1 MKNLISITF
10 FIFTIQQLM
19 AQTNDIN
26 IDMLKAPQS
35 PAANLLGMAD
45 SEISK
50 PSDPTTFMVSLRQAT
65 NNFSSIPTNY
75 AIDFSPFKVF
85 GSSDLKFTDWL
96 RGRKSFKQNTVL
108 SIAVNNNPVMNQ
120 NNEMTPNTAL
130 GFGFK
135 MSLLGGDLS
144 KETKKRMGGVTV
156 ILNEINN
163 NIVPQ
168 LIANSQI
175 EYRDSLSKYC
185 DSDIDEYNESIC
197 NTIKL
202 LQKELTRIA
211 SEKTYSSKKL
221 LISDKVDS
229 LKTSILKADLN
240 RYGFKWNVEGAIAY
254 NFPQTSF
261 KNNEFSKLGLWT
273 TIGYEFEKGF
283 SIIGLG
289 DIFIVQMKQL
299 AS

>member
-120 NNEMTPNTAL
+120 NNEMTPN
-130 GFGFK
+130 
-135 MSLLGGDLS
+135 
-144 KETKKRMGGVTV
+144 
-156 ILNEINN
+156 
-163 NIVPQ
+163 
-168 LIANSQI
+168 I
-175 EYRDSLSKYC
+175 EVL
-185 DSDIDEYNESIC
+185 
-197 NTIKL
+197 
-202 LQKELTRIA
+202 
-211 SEKTYSSKKL
+211 
-221 LISDKVDS
+221 
-229 LKTSILKADLN
+229 
-240 RYGFKWNVEGAIAY
+240 
-254 NFPQTSF
+254 
-261 KNNEFSKLGLWT
+261 
-273 TIGYEFEKGF
+273 
-283 SIIGLG
+283 
-289 DIFIVQMKQL
+289 
-299 AS
+299 